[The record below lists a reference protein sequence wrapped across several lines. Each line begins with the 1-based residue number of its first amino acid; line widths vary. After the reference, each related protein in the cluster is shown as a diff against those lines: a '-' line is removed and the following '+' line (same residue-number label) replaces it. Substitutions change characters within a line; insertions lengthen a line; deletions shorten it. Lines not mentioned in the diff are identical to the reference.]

1 MSGGSTL
8 DFRTRGFSSPA
19 PLVHCAA
26 RHPARQPLCCECDG
40 PPREAAAPSTAPVH
54 ATARPR
60 LCIPRTVASRRLP
73 MSGAMRMQPAA
84 PALRTI
90 NSETNMAVQLLA
102 ALRASPAPAFV
113 APPPCTDRQSVT
125 DDDDDRTA
133 VASDTSGSTVGS
145 PLLAR
150 AAAASATTTQSGGER
165 SSPANSGSSTET
177 TLYKYSRAERQE
189 ALRRFKEKKRLRT
202 FKKTIRYDVRKRL
215 ADTRP
220 RYKGRFSKPPPGEH
234 YDDGTPAP
242 LA

>member
-1 MSGGSTL
+1 MPAVHRAAVFGKAIGEL
-8 DFRTRGFSSPA
+8 LANGRETRN
-19 PLVHCAA
+19 
-26 RHPARQPLCCECDG
+26 
-40 PPREAAAPSTAPVH
+40 
-54 ATARPR
+54 
-60 LCIPRTVASRRLP
+60 
-73 MSGAMRMQPAA
+73 MSGAMQMQPAA

-102 ALRASPAPAFV
+102 ALRASPAPPV
-113 APPPCTDRQSVT
+113 TLLAPFSSRHALT
-125 DDDDDRTA
+125 DDEDDHTA
-133 VASDTSGSTVGS
+133 VASDTSGSTFGS
-145 PLLAR
+145 PLLACTP
-150 AAAASATTTQSGGER
+150 ATSATTTRSGGER
-165 SSPANSGSSTET
+165 SVSSFAGSSAET

>member
-1 MSGGSTL
+1 
-8 DFRTRGFSSPA
+8 
-19 PLVHCAA
+19 
-26 RHPARQPLCCECDG
+26 
-40 PPREAAAPSTAPVH
+40 
-54 ATARPR
+54 
-60 LCIPRTVASRRLP
+60 
-73 MSGAMRMQPAA
+73 
-84 PALRTI
+84 
-90 NSETNMAVQLLA
+90 MAVQLLA
-102 ALRASPAPAFV
+102 ALRASPAPPV
-113 APPPCTDRQSVT
+113 SQPLPCNDRHVTT

-133 VASDTSGSTVGS
+133 VASDASGSTVGS
-145 PLLAR
+145 PVLAR
-150 AAAASATTTQSGGER
+150 AAPAPTTTTTQSGGEG
-165 SSPANSGSSTET
+165 STPAVIGSSMET